1 MSKRLGNI
9 VDPFKTIEQFGAD
22 ATRWYLITNASP
34 WESMKFDIDGIKEVQ
49 RKFFGTLYN
58 YKLCGML
65 RINISPK
72 IAVMTSSNRIKN
84 SFRKVSIKYCMKIK
98 ASNKLHISK
107 SITILVKL
115 VNGFDRDTS

>member
-1 MSKRLGNI
+1 MN
-9 VDPFKTIEQFGAD
+9 
-22 ATRWYLITNASP
+22 YLYFQQQI
-34 WESMKFDIDGIKEVQ
+34 
-49 RKFFGTLYN
+49 FGTLYN